1 MNIFLVHHLFDLFHR
16 NGSIFVQIN
25 SIKEKANF
33 FFCDIFLK
41 RLNNQNKVLE
51 VQFDVLDI
59 GKTDNSLHML
69 FDVDVL
75 G

>member
-1 MNIFLVHHLFDLFHR
+1 MNIFLVHHLLDLVHR
-16 NGSIFVQIN
+16 NGPIFVQIN

-33 FFCDIFLK
+33 FFSDIFLK
-41 RLNNQNKVLE
+41 RLNKQNKVLE

-59 GKTDNSLHML
+59 RKTDNSLHML